1 MDDEK
6 LYQVA
11 LSMIPGIGDI
21 SAKTL
26 LSYCGSA
33 KAIFKKNKNS
43 LSKIP
48 GIGFINAEKILSFNN
63 FTTAESEIE
72 KCIKSEI
79 EILFCTDKKYPKK
92 LKHAPDSPM
101 VLYYKGASDLN
112 NYKTVAIVGTRKSTR
127 YGRDFTEKLIGKL
140 AAHNALIVSGL
151 AYGIDISA
159 HKSALKHGLETI
171 GVMASGLDI
180 IYPSLH
186 RGIAM
191 DLINNGGL
199 LTEYRI
205 GVKPEGHQF
214 PARNRIIAGMCDAI
228 IVVEAAKK
236 GGALITAEIANSY
249 NRDVFALPGN
259 IENKFSA
266 GCNNLIKSNKAHL
279 LTSIEDLEYIMNW
292 EPKVGAQ
299 TNEDKYYD
307 YSKLSEEEK
316 SIIET
321 LQTDKEGISLDELSW
336 KSQIPLNKLASLLLN
351 LEFSGV
357 VKSLPGKKYRLG

>member
-6 LYQVA
+6 LFQVA
-11 LSMIPGIGDI
+11 LSMVPGIGDI

-33 KAIFKKNKNS
+33 KAIFKKNKSS

-48 GIGFINAEKILSFNN
+48 GIGFINAEKILSFND

-72 KCIKSEI
+72 HCIKSEI

-101 VLYYKGASDLN
+101 VLYYKGSSNLN
-112 NYKTVAIVGTRKSTR
+112 NSKTVAIVGTRKSTS
-127 YGRDFTEKLIGKL
+127 YGRDFTEKLISKL
-140 AAHNALIVSGL
+140 TAHQALIISGL

-159 HKSALKHGLETI
+159 HKSSLKHGLETI

-180 IYPSLH
+180 IYPSMH
-186 RGIAM
+186 QGIAM
-191 DLINNGGL
+191 DLINKGGL
-199 LTEYRI
+199 LSEYRM

-214 PARNRIIAGMCDAI
+214 PARNRIIAGMSDAI

-279 LTSIEDLEYIMNW
+279 LTSVEDLEYIMNW
-292 EPKVGAQ
+292 EPQ
-299 TNEDKYYD
+299 TDAKSTEDKYYD

-321 LQTDKEGISLDELSW
+321 LQMDKDGINLDELSW
-336 KSQIPLNKLASLLLN
+336 KSQIPLNKLASLLLS